1 MVHKTHPYINFYHLA
16 DSKVI
21 SNQPANLRQKKPN
34 LGESWADK
42 KKQVWRIS
50 SHYWIKSAFRFDVR
64 NYEMFHTI

>member
-42 KKQVWRIS
+42 KQTIMENQIALLDEPS
-50 SHYWIKSAFRFDVR
+50 LGFDG
-64 NYEMFHTI
+64 